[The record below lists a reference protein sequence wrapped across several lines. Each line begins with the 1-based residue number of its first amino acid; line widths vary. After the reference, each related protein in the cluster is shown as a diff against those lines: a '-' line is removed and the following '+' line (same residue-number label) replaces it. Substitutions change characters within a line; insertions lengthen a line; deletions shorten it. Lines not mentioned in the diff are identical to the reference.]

1 MSFRARLFLATSFAV
16 LVPLTVLALGVRRE
30 MDRRLN
36 QESHRRGGAAV
47 QALGT
52 ELARERERVVGRL
65 VALVKDLSADNRFR
79 LAAVQGESTS
89 RTYLLDWAGGAM
101 RLSGL
106 SLLQIQDSTGRI
118 LSSGHFRN
126 EYDRL
131 RPELPDFLLAT
142 GDAPSLVRVRTAE
155 SPLLALAAAERFAVA
170 GRRFVLVGGIAAEDR
185 FLRRLDPDP
194 DLSVALDT
202 PDSAGVPGA
211 GTQVVGS
218 ISLPFLDAQGASAP
232 DTARLV
238 VTRTSGTLAAL
249 QRGLNTWF
257 LVSLAVTTLL
267 ALALAA
273 WLSRLIS
280 RPLTELA
287 DKTAAIDLD
296 RLDVDFATER
306 VDEIGALSRLLG
318 AMTARLR
325 AGAARLRDAERRVAM
340 GDLARQVNHD
350 IKNGLVPIR
359 NVLRHLEEVAR
370 DRPETLGSVFEE
382 RRGTLDSSVT
392 YLDTLARNYARLSPA
407 AAPEVCDVNAMVS
420 EVVRACGE
428 VARAC
433 GEGTTIRTRLA
444 TGLPPA
450 AADRLMLRRV
460 LENLVGN
467 AADSV
472 SSAKGAEVMVSTES
486 VTRDGRPVVR
496 VIIADTGPG
505 MTRAELDRAFDD
517 FYTTKAGGTG
527 LGLSIVRRLILDLGG
542 ALRIDTEPGAG
553 TRATVEI
560 PAAPAGGP
568 AR

>member
-36 QESHRRGGAAV
+36 EESRRRGHAAV

-52 ELARERERVVGRL
+52 ELAREHQRVAARL
-65 VALVKDLSADNRFR
+65 VALAQDLSADNRFR
-79 LAAVQGESTS
+79 LAAVRGEAAS

-106 SLLQIQDSTGRI
+106 SLLQVQDSTGRI

-131 RPELPDFLLAT
+131 RPELPGFLLAA
-142 GDAPSLVRVRTAE
+142 GDVPSLVRVRTAE

-170 GRRFVLVGGIAAEDR
+170 GRPFVLVGGIAAEDR

-194 DLSVALDT
+194 DLAVALET
-202 PDSAGVPGA
+202 PDSAGPRGA
-211 GTQVVGS
+211 GSHILGS
-218 ISLPFLDAQGASAP
+218 ISLPFLDAQAAAATDS
-232 DTARLV
+232 ARLV

-249 QRGLNTWF
+249 QRGLNAWF
-257 LVSLAVTTLL
+257 LVSLAITALL

-280 RPLTELA
+280 RPLIELA
-287 DKTAAIDLD
+287 GKTAAIDLD
-296 RLDVDFATER
+296 RLEADFATER
-306 VDEIGALSRLLG
+306 EDEIGALSRLLG
-318 AMTARLR
+318 AMTDRLR
-325 AGAARLRDAERRVAM
+325 TGAARLRDAERRVAM

-370 DRPETLGSVFEE
+370 HRPETLGTVFEE
-382 RRGTLDSSVT
+382 RRGTLESSVS

-407 AAPEVCDVNAMVS
+407 AAPEACDVNAMVS
-420 EVVRACGE
+420 EVVRASG
-428 VARAC
+428 A
-433 GEGTTIRTRLA
+433 GGTVRTRLA
-444 TGLPPA
+444 SGLPAA

-472 SSAKGAEVMVSTES
+472 SSAKGGEVVVSTES
-486 VTRDGRPVVR
+486 VTTDGKGPVVR
-496 VIIADTGPG
+496 VTIADTGPG
-505 MTRAELDRAFDD
+505 MTRDELDRAFDD

-542 ALRIDTEPGAG
+542 ALRIETEPGAG

-560 PAAPAGGP
+560 PAGPAGGA

>member
-1 MSFRARLFLATSFAV
+1 VSFRARLFLATSLAV
-16 LVPLTVLALGVRRE
+16 LVPLTVLALGVRSE

-36 QESHRRGGAAV
+36 QESRRRGGAAV
-47 QALGT
+47 QALHT

-79 LAAVQGESTS
+79 LAAVQGETAS

-155 SPLLALAAAERFAVA
+155 SPLLALAAAERFTVA

-194 DLSVALDT
+194 DLSVALAT
-202 PDSAGVPGA
+202 PDSTGAQAA
-211 GTQVVGS
+211 GTRVLGS
-218 ISLPFLDAQGASAP
+218 ISLPFLDAQGASAT
-232 DTARLV
+232 DSARLV

-257 LVSLAVTTLL
+257 LVSLAITTLL

-325 AGAARLRDAERRVAM
+325 AGAARLRDAERRIAM

-370 DRPETLGSVFEE
+370 DRPETLGTVFEE
-382 RRGTLDSSVT
+382 RRGTLESSVT

-420 EVVRACGE
+420 EVVRASAASAA
-428 VARAC
+428 V
-433 GEGTTIRTRLA
+433 RTRLES
-444 TGLPPA
+444 GLPPA

-467 AADSV
+467 AAESI
-472 SSAKGAEVMVSTES
+472 SSAKGGEVVVSTES
-486 VTRDGRPVVR
+486 VTRDGQGLVVR
-496 VIIADTGPG
+496 VTIADTGPG
-505 MTRAELDRAFDD
+505 MTRTELDRAFDD

-542 ALRIDTEPGAG
+542 SLRIDTEPGAG

-560 PAAPAGGP
+560 PARPGGGA

>member
-1 MSFRARLFLATSFAV
+1 LAV

-30 MDRRLN
+30 MDRRLD
-36 QESHRRGGAAV
+36 QESRRRGVAAV

-52 ELARERERVVGRL
+52 ELARERERVMGRL

-79 LAAVQGESTS
+79 LAAVQGETAS

-131 RPELPDFLLAT
+131 RPQLPDFLLAT

-202 PDSAGVPGA
+202 PDSAGARDA

-218 ISLPFLDAQGASAP
+218 ISLPFLDAQGASAT

-249 QRGLNTWF
+249 QGGLNTWF
-257 LVSLAVTTLL
+257 LISLAVTTLL
-267 ALALAA
+267 ALGLAA

-287 DKTAAIDLD
+287 GKTAAIDLD

-306 VDEIGALSRLLG
+306 VDEIGSLSRLLG

-350 IKNGLVPIR
+350 IKNGLAPIR

-370 DRPETLGSVFEE
+370 DRPETLGTVFEE
-382 RRGTLDSSVT
+382 RRGTLESSVT

-407 AAPEVCDVNAMVS
+407 AAPEICDVNAMVS
-420 EVVRACGE
+420 DVVRAAGAT
-428 VARAC
+428 V
-433 GEGTTIRTRLA
+433 RTRLA
-444 TGLPPA
+444 SGLPPA

-472 SSAKGAEVMVSTES
+472 SSAKGGEVMISTES
-486 VTRDGRPVVR
+486 VTRDGQGPVVR
-496 VIIADTGPG
+496 VTIADTGPG

-527 LGLSIVRRLILDLGG
+527 LGLSIVRRLILDMGG

-560 PAAPAGGP
+560 PAGPAGGA

>member
-1 MSFRARLFLATSFAV
+1 MSFRTRLFLATCVAV

-30 MDRRLN
+30 MDRRLTA
-36 QESHRRGGAAV
+36 ESLRRGQAAV

-52 ELARERERVVGRL
+52 ELARERERLAARL
-65 VALVKDLSADNRFR
+65 AALTADLSADNRFR
-79 LAAVQGESTS
+79 LAAVQGDPGA
-89 RTYLLDWAGGAM
+89 RAFLLDWAGTAM

-106 SLLQIQDSTGRI
+106 GLLQLQDSAGRI

-131 RPELPDFLLAT
+131 SPELPRYLLAA
-142 GDAPSLVRVRTAE
+142 GDSAALARVRTAAA
-155 SPLLALAAAERFAVA
+155 PLLALAAAQRFTVA
-170 GRRFVLVGGIAAEDR
+170 GRPFVLVGGIPAEER

-194 DLSVALDT
+194 ELAVVLEV
-202 PDSAGVPGA
+202 PDSAGARAAGA
-211 GTQVVGS
+211 QPVGS
-218 ISLPFLDAQGASAP
+218 LALPFLDALRPSQS
-232 DTARLV
+232 DSARLV
-238 VTRTSGTLAAL
+238 VTRTSGTLASL

-257 LVSLAVTTLL
+257 LVSLAVTALL
-267 ALALAA
+267 AVALAA
-273 WLSRLIS
+273 WLSRRIS
-280 RPLTELA
+280 RPLTDLA
-287 DKTAAIDLD
+287 EKTAGIDLD
-296 RLDVDFATER
+296 RLDQDFDTGRE
-306 VDEIGALSRLLG
+306 DEIGALSRLLG

-325 AGAARLRDAERRVAM
+325 AGAVRLREAERRIAM

-359 NVLRHLEEVAR
+359 NVLRHFEEVAR
-370 DRPETLGSVFEE
+370 DRPETLGEVFEE
-382 RRGTLDSSVT
+382 RRATLESSVG

-407 AAPEVCDVNAMVS
+407 AALEACDVNAMVA
-420 EVVRACGE
+420 EVVRSAG
-428 VARAC
+428 
-433 GEGTTIRTRLA
+433 GTATVRTRLA
-444 TGLPPA
+444 GDLPAA

-472 SSAKGAEVMVSTES
+472 AGGKGEVVVSTE
-486 VTRDGRPVVR
+486 RGQDGRVPTVR
-496 VIIADTGPG
+496 ITIADTGPG

-517 FYTTKAGGTG
+517 FYTTKAAGTG

-542 ALRIDTEPGAG
+542 ALRVDTEPGAG

-560 PAAPAGGP
+560 PVGPAGGGT

>member
-1 MSFRARLFLATSFAV
+1 
-16 LVPLTVLALGVRRE
+16 
-30 MDRRLN
+30 
-36 QESHRRGGAAV
+36 
-47 QALGT
+47 
-52 ELARERERVVGRL
+52 
-65 VALVKDLSADNRFR
+65 VKDLSTDNRFR
-79 LAAVQGESTS
+79 LAAVQGEAGS

-142 GDAPSLVRVRTAE
+142 GDAPSMIRVRTAE
-155 SPLLALAAAERFAVA
+155 SPLLALAAAERFTVA

-202 PDSAGVPGA
+202 PDSAGARRA
-211 GTQVVGS
+211 GTQVIGS
-218 ISLPFLDAQGASAP
+218 ISLPFLDAQGASAT

-287 DKTAAIDLD
+287 GKTAAIDLD
-296 RLDVDFATER
+296 RLDADFATER
-306 VDEIGALSRLLG
+306 EDEIGALSRLLG
-318 AMTARLR
+318 AMTERLR
-325 AGAARLRDAERRVAM
+325 TGAARLRDAERRVAM

-370 DRPETLGSVFEE
+370 DRPETLGTVFEE
-382 RRGTLDSSVT
+382 RRGTLESSVT

-420 EVVRACGE
+420 EVVRASG
-428 VARAC
+428 A
-433 GEGTTIRTRLA
+433 GGTVRTLLA
-444 TGLPPA
+444 SGLPPA

-460 LENLVGN
+460 LENLVVN
-467 AADSV
+467 AADSI
-472 SSAKGAEVMVSTES
+472 SSEKGGEVVVSTES
-486 VTRDGRPVVR
+486 GTRDGTAPVVR
-496 VIIADTGPG
+496 VTVADTGPG
-505 MTRAELDRAFDD
+505 MTRDQLDRAFDD

-553 TRATVEI
+553 TRATIEI
-560 PAAPAGGP
+560 PAGPAGGA

>member
-1 MSFRARLFLATSFAV
+1 VSFRSRLFLATCVAV

-30 MDRRLN
+30 MDRRLSE
-36 QESHRRGGAAV
+36 ESRHRGDAAV
-47 QALGT
+47 RALGT
-52 ELARERERVVGRL
+52 ELERERERVAAGL
-65 VALVKDLSADNRFR
+65 TALAEELTRDNRFR
-79 LAAVQGESTS
+79 LAAVRGDPGS
-89 RTYLLDWAGGAM
+89 RSYLLDWAGEAM

-106 SLLQIQDSTGRI
+106 SLLQLQDSSGRI

-126 EYDRL
+126 EYDRM
-131 RPELPDFLLAT
+131 RPELPGFLRAA
-142 GDAPSLVRVRTAE
+142 GDAPALVRARTAE
-155 SPLLALAAAERFAVA
+155 SPLLVLAASEPLAVA
-170 GRRFVLVGGIAAEDR
+170 GRPFVLVGGIAAEDR

-194 DLSVALDT
+194 ELAVTLDSSATSGRAGGGAELVGSLSIPFYDAQA
-202 PDSAGVPGA
+202 DSAG
-211 GTQVVGS
+211 
-218 ISLPFLDAQGASAP
+218 
-232 DTARLV
+232 TARLT

-249 QRGLNTWF
+249 RRGLNTWF
-257 LVSLAVTTLL
+257 LVSLAVTALL
-267 ALALAA
+267 AVGLAA
-273 WLSRLIS
+273 WLSGLIS

-296 RLDVDFATER
+296 RLDQDFATDRE
-306 VDEIGALSRLLG
+306 DEIGALSRLLG

-325 AGAARLRDAERRVAM
+325 AGASRLREAERRVAM

-370 DRPETLGSVFEE
+370 DRPETLPGVFEE
-382 RRGTLDSSVT
+382 RRATLDSSVT
-392 YLDTLARNYARLSPA
+392 YLDTLARNYARLSPGA
-407 AAPEVCDVNAMVS
+407 MPEACDVNEMV
-420 EVVRACGE
+420 AE
-428 VARAC
+428 VARSF
-433 GEGTTIRTRLA
+433 GGTGAVRTRLA
-444 TGLPPA
+444 SGLPPA

-467 AADSV
+467 AADGAASG
-472 SSAKGAEVMVSTES
+472 SAGEVVVSTER
-486 VTRDGRPVVR
+486 VTRDGGSAAVR
-496 VIIADTGPG
+496 ITIADNGRG

-560 PAAPAGGP
+560 PAGP
-568 AR
+568 AEGVTP

>member
-1 MSFRARLFLATSFAV
+1 
-16 LVPLTVLALGVRRE
+16 
-30 MDRRLN
+30 
-36 QESHRRGGAAV
+36 
-47 QALGT
+47 
-52 ELARERERVVGRL
+52 
-65 VALVKDLSADNRFR
+65 
-79 LAAVQGESTS
+79 
-89 RTYLLDWAGGAM
+89 
-101 RLSGL
+101 
-106 SLLQIQDSTGRI
+106 
-118 LSSGHFRN
+118 
-126 EYDRL
+126 
-131 RPELPDFLLAT
+131 
-142 GDAPSLVRVRTAE
+142 
-155 SPLLALAAAERFAVA
+155 VA

-202 PDSAGVPGA
+202 PDSAGARDA

-218 ISLPFLDAQGASAP
+218 ISLPFLDAQGASAT

-257 LVSLAVTTLL
+257 LISLAVTTLL
-267 ALALAA
+267 ALGLAA

-287 DKTAAIDLD
+287 GKTAAIDLD

-306 VDEIGALSRLLG
+306 VDEIGSLSRLLG

-350 IKNGLVPIR
+350 IKNGLAPIR

-370 DRPETLGSVFEE
+370 DRPETLGTVFEE
-382 RRGTLDSSVT
+382 RRGTLESSVT

-407 AAPEVCDVNAMVS
+407 AAPEICDVNAMVS
-420 EVVRACGE
+420 DVVRAAGAT
-428 VARAC
+428 V
-433 GEGTTIRTRLA
+433 RTRLA
-444 TGLPPA
+444 SGLPPA

-472 SSAKGAEVMVSTES
+472 SSAKGGEVMISTES
-486 VTRDGRPVVR
+486 VTRDGQGLVVR
-496 VIIADTGPG
+496 VTIADTGPG

-560 PAAPAGGP
+560 PAGPAGG
-568 AR
+568 ATR